1 MLGTKPHPIVELLEE
16 QSAPVEEVALT
27 IAREANPR
35 LDASAVR
42 ATLDVWAHQVLLRRP
57 PDPTPH
63 DDAKTI
69 ADFIFGELGFDG
81 NHDDYY
87 DPQNSYLD
95 QVMLHKKGIPIS
107 LSILLMAVGRRAG
120 IVVEGV
126 GFPGHFLVRV
136 GGPDGVYQDPFR
148 GGRLLNHDNLRELA
162 ARFLGH
168 DTDLQPTYLEPVGTH
183 TIAVRM
189 LANLK
194 NAYRRRGDYAR
205 AMLASDRLVDL
216 TNAPEHRRDRGLFAH
231 ALRTYAAATEDL
243 SAYLEARPNAKD
255 ASTVLATLQ
264 EAEQYA
270 GQALH

>member
-1 MLGTKPHPIVELLEE
+1 MLGSKPHPVVELLED
-16 QSAPVEEVALT
+16 SSTPVEEVALV

-35 LDASAVR
+35 LDVAAVR
-42 ATLDVWAHQVLLRRP
+42 ATLDIWAQQVALRRG
-57 PDPTPH
+57 DNPTPEQ
-63 DDAKTI
+63 DATTL
-69 ADFIFGELGFDG
+69 AEFMFGELGFQG

-87 DPQNSYLD
+87 DPHNSYLD
-95 QVMLHKKGIPIS
+95 QVIKAKSGIPIT
-107 LSILLMAVGRRAG
+107 LSVLLMAVGRRAG
-120 IVVEGV
+120 IVVEGI

-136 GGPDGVYQDPFR
+136 GGPNGVYQDPFR
-148 GGRLLNHDNLRELA
+148 GGRILGQEHLRELA
-162 ARFLGH
+162 ARFLGA
-168 DTDLQPTYLEPVGTH
+168 DTALHPSYLEPIGTH

-205 AMLASDRLVDL
+205 AMLACDRLVDL

-243 SAYLEARPNAKD
+243 SAYLQARPDAKD
-255 ASTVLATLQ
+255 ASTIQATLL
-264 EAEQYA
+264 EAEQHA